1 MSPDAEVGLAVTG
14 IIGCVA
20 LSNRGE
26 VSSPFQ
32 CHRVLGSGSGI
43 TDARHAHKRAADPEM
58 IGAPISEETLT
69 LYGSFTSSSSYKPM
83 LYLALA
89 GLPFSFRTVNLKIG
103 VQNTPEYIAVNRWG
117 VVPSLRHRGL
127 TILQSN
133 VILDYLARTTRH
145 FEGRSEQDRWQAREW
160 LSWEADHITA
170 VARVRHS
177 ARFRKM
183 HDEVIAEFRPRAE
196 AALSFVDRTVKDRP
210 FLLGDACTIADIGCW
225 GRMVFMAE
233 GGFEIGNWP
242 HLEAWASRL
251 KAMPGFALPY
261 DLIPSKDRE
270 FPPAPHYRETGSTQG

>member
-1 MSPDAEVGLAVTG
+1 MNHD
-14 IIGCVA
+14 
-20 LSNRGE
+20 R
-26 VSSPFQ
+26 
-32 CHRVLGSGSGI
+32 
-43 TDARHAHKRAADPEM
+43 
-58 IGAPISEETLT
+58 LT

-89 GLPFSFRTVNLKIG
+89 RLPFSFRTVNLKTG
-103 VQNTPEYIAVNRWG
+103 KQNEPEYRAVNRWG
-117 VVPSLRHRGL
+117 VVPSLRHKGL

-133 VILDYLARTTRH
+133 VILDYLARETGH
-145 FEGRSEQDRWQAREW
+145 FEGATEQQRWQAREW

-196 AALSFVDRTVKDRP
+196 AALSFVDKTVSDRP
-210 FLLGDACTIADIGCW
+210 FLVGDHPTIADIGCW

-233 GGFEIGNWP
+233 GGFDIATWP
-242 HLEAWASRL
+242 HLEAWAARL

-270 FPPAPHYRETGSTQG
+270 FDPA

>member
-1 MSPDAEVGLAVTG
+1 
-14 IIGCVA
+14 
-20 LSNRGE
+20 
-26 VSSPFQ
+26 
-32 CHRVLGSGSGI
+32 
-43 TDARHAHKRAADPEM
+43 M
-58 IGAPISEETLT
+58 IGTQVSEDTPT

-89 GLPFSFRTVNLKIG
+89 GLAFSFRTVNLKIG
-103 VQNTPEYIAVNRWG
+103 VQNTPEYLTINRWG
-117 VVPSLRHRGL
+117 VVPSLQHRGM

-133 VILDYLARTTRH
+133 VILDYLARTTGH
-145 FEGRSEQDRWQAREW
+145 FEGRTEQESWQAREW

-196 AALSFVDRTVKDRP
+196 AALSFVNKTLKERP
-210 FLLGDACTIADIGCW
+210 FLVGDKCTIADIGCW

-233 GGFEIGNWP
+233 GGFEIGQWP
-242 HLEAWASRL
+242 YLEAWASRL

-270 FPPAPHYRETGSTQG
+270 FPAAPHYSPP

>member
-1 MSPDAEVGLAVTG
+1 VIGSP
-14 IIGCVA
+14 
-20 LSNRGE
+20 
-26 VSSPFQ
+26 VS
-32 CHRVLGSGSGI
+32 
-43 TDARHAHKRAADPEM
+43 ADR
-58 IGAPISEETLT
+58 LT

-89 GLPFSFRTVNLKIG
+89 RVPFSFRTVNLKIG
-103 VQNTPEYIAVNRWG
+103 VQKEAEYLAVNRWG
-117 VVPSLRHRGL
+117 VVPSLKHKGL

-133 VILDYLARTTRH
+133 VILDYLARETGH
-145 FEGRSEQDRWQAREW
+145 FEGKTEQARWGVRSW

-196 AALSFVDRTVKDRP
+196 AALSFVDKTVTDQP
-210 FLLGDACTIADIGCW
+210 FLVGDYPTIADIGCW

-233 GGFEIGNWP
+233 GGFEISNWP
-242 HLEAWASRL
+242 HLEAWANRI

-270 FPPAPHYRETGSTQG
+270 FDPA

>member
-1 MSPDAEVGLAVTG
+1 
-14 IIGCVA
+14 
-20 LSNRGE
+20 
-26 VSSPFQ
+26 
-32 CHRVLGSGSGI
+32 
-43 TDARHAHKRAADPEM
+43 
-58 IGAPISEETLT
+58 
-69 LYGSFTSSSSYKPM
+69 M

-89 GLPFSFRTVNLKIG
+89 RLPFSFRTVNLKIG
-103 VQNTPEYIAVNRWG
+103 VQKEAEYLAINRWG
-117 VVPSLRHRGL
+117 VVPTLRHKGL

-133 VILDYLARTTRH
+133 VILDYLARETGH
-145 FEGRSEQDRWQAREW
+145 FEGRSEQDKWDARAW

-196 AALSFVDRTVKDRP
+196 AALSFVDETVKRNG
-210 FLLGDACTIADIGCW
+210 FLVGDTMTIADIGCW

-233 GGFEIGNWP
+233 GGFEISNWP
-242 HLEAWASRL
+242 HLEAWAARI

-270 FPPAPHYRETGSTQG
+270 FDPH

>member
-1 MSPDAEVGLAVTG
+1 
-14 IIGCVA
+14 
-20 LSNRGE
+20 
-26 VSSPFQ
+26 
-32 CHRVLGSGSGI
+32 
-43 TDARHAHKRAADPEM
+43 M
-58 IGAPISEETLT
+58 IGAPLSADRLT

-89 GLPFSFRTVNLKIG
+89 RVPFSFRTVNLKIG
-103 VQNTPEYIAVNRWG
+103 VQKEAEYLAINRYG
-117 VVPSLRHRGL
+117 VVPSLKHNSL

-133 VILDYLARTTRH
+133 VILDYLARETGH
-145 FEGRSEQDRWQAREW
+145 FEGKTEQARWQAREW

-196 AALSFVDRTVKDRP
+196 AALSFVDKTVTNRK
-210 FLLGDACTIADIGCW
+210 FLVGDYPTIADIGCW

-233 GGFEIGNWP
+233 GGFDISNWP
-242 HLEAWASRL
+242 HLEAWAGRL

-270 FPPAPHYRETGSTQG
+270 FDPA

>member
-1 MSPDAEVGLAVTG
+1 VIGTPVSPD
-14 IIGCVA
+14 
-20 LSNRGE
+20 R
-26 VSSPFQ
+26 
-32 CHRVLGSGSGI
+32 
-43 TDARHAHKRAADPEM
+43 
-58 IGAPISEETLT
+58 LT

-89 GLPFSFRTVNLKIG
+89 RLPFSFRTVNLKIG
-103 VQNTPEYIAVNRWG
+103 VQKEAEYLAVNRWG
-117 VVPSLRHRGL
+117 VVPSLKHKGL

-133 VILDYLARTTRH
+133 VILDYLARATGH
-145 FEGRSEQDRWQAREW
+145 FEGKTEQAKWDARSW

-196 AALSFVDRTVKDRP
+196 AALSFVDKTVSGQP
-210 FLLGDACTIADIGCW
+210 FLVGDYPTIADIGCW

-233 GGFEIGNWP
+233 GGLEIANWT
-242 HLEAWASRL
+242 HLEAWANRI

-270 FPPAPHYRETGSTQG
+270 FDPA

>member
-1 MSPDAEVGLAVTG
+1 
-14 IIGCVA
+14 
-20 LSNRGE
+20 
-26 VSSPFQ
+26 
-32 CHRVLGSGSGI
+32 
-43 TDARHAHKRAADPEM
+43 M
-58 IGAPISEETLT
+58 IGAPLSADRLT

-89 GLPFSFRTVNLKIG
+89 RVPFSFRTVNLKIG
-103 VQNTPEYIAVNRWG
+103 VQKEAEYLAVNRWG
-117 VVPSLRHRGL
+117 VVPSLKHKGL

-133 VILDYLARTTRH
+133 VILDYLARETGH
-145 FEGRSEQDRWQAREW
+145 FEGKTEQARWQAREW

-196 AALSFVDRTVKDRP
+196 AALSFVDRTVTNQK
-210 FLLGDACTIADIGCW
+210 FLVGNYPTIADIGCW

-233 GGFEIGNWP
+233 GGFEISNWP
-242 HLEAWASRL
+242 HLEAWAARL

-270 FPPAPHYRETGSTQG
+270 FDPM